1 VSTERGLRRFWSLTL
16 TLAVTEFKLR
26 YYGNALGYFWTLV
39 KPLLLF
45 GVLYVAF
52 TEILKV
58 GDAVPHYPEM
68 LILGIVLYNYFGEA
82 TGQAVP
88 SLVAH
93 ENLIRK
99 VPMPL
104 LAIPLSVALRA
115 FFTLC
120 LDLIAVGVFF
130 ALSGVEVTSYWLEFP
145 LLIATLLVFTTG
157 VAALLANLYVP
168 FRDVAPIWEIVT
180 QLMFWGSPIVYPI
193 ESVPNGAL
201 KSLILMNPLAV
212 VITQARHSLIDPSAP
227 SAADAAGGDAA
238 LLIPAAIVLA
248 TLALSFWLHRRI
260 TPRIAE
266 SV

>member
-1 VSTERGLRRFWSLTL
+1 
-16 TLAVTEFKLR
+16 
-26 YYGNALGYFWTLV
+26 
-39 KPLLLF
+39 
-45 GVLYVAF
+45 
-52 TEILKV
+52 
-58 GDAVPHYPEM
+58 M
-68 LILGIVLYNYFGEA
+68 LILGIVLYNYFAEA

-93 ENLIRK
+93 ESLIRK

-130 ALSGVEVTSYWLEFP
+130 ALSGVSVTASWLEFP
-145 LLIATLLVFTTG
+145 FLIAILLIFATG

-168 FRDVAPIWEIVT
+168 FRDVAPIWEIVA

-193 ESVPNGAL
+193 ESVPNGVL
-201 KSLILMNPLAV
+201 KSLIMANPVAD
-212 VITQARHSLIDPSAP
+212 VITQARHVLIDPGAP
-227 SAADAAGGDAA
+227 TAAEAAGGAER
-238 LLIPAAIVLA
+238 LLIPAGIVVL
-248 TLALSFWLHRRI
+248 TLLLSVWLHRRI